1 MNVVTISA
9 AYGAAGSVV
18 GPAVAERLGVPF
30 FDRAIPT
37 AVAEELGIA
46 FDHAASR
53 DEQVPSRLWRW
64 LAAAAP
70 LSAEYM
76 FGTPPPRDAI
86 LTDERFLSCTQQ
98 AIRRCVTEAGGGVI
112 LGRAGAIVLRGHPS
126 AVHVRL
132 DGDPERRIRQAMTI
146 LTITEAEARAAL
158 EHNDQ
163 ARSAYVRHFYRADAA
178 DPEHYHLVLDS
189 TRIPL
194 PRCVD
199 LIVAAATAGASR
211 VAEPSQ
217 AVAAPAAS

>member
-30 FDRAIPT
+30 FDRAIPS
-37 AVAEELGIA
+37 AVADELGIA

-53 DEQVPSRLWRW
+53 DEQVPGRIWRW

-70 LSAEYM
+70 LSAEWM
-76 FGTPPPRDAI
+76 VGGPPPPDAL
-86 LTDERFLSCTQQ
+86 LTDDRFLACTQQ
-98 AIRRCVTEAGGGVI
+98 AIRRCIADAGGVI
-112 LGRAGAIVLRGHPS
+112 LGRAGAIVLGGHPG

-132 DGDPERRIRQAMTI
+132 DGDVERRVRQAMTI
-146 LTITEAEARAAL
+146 RGVSEPEARAELAR
-158 EHNDQ
+158 NDA
-163 ARSAYVRHFYRADAA
+163 ARAAYVRHFYRADAA

-194 PRCVD
+194 ARCVD
-199 LIVAAATAGASR
+199 LIVAAASADADRSAQ
-211 VAEPSQ
+211 VSKA
-217 AVAAPAAS
+217 AVS